1 MLTQT
6 ALGACLIQTGAV
18 RRYAFID
25 SIRGVAACLVMLEH
39 ALEAGGFLRIE
50 RGAFALSWF
59 NMGEMGVVAFFFV
72 SGFVIPLS
80 LEKWNNVPHF
90 WINRV
95 LRIYPLYVCV
105 YLAAIAVLAF
115 GSLTWAGLPLNIA
128 THALFI
134 QEFFNTPNFVPVAW
148 TLSLEA
154 VWYIGFTILF
164 ILGLHRRIGVLVA
177 LCLLFSLMACAVT
190 VFGLRLPMGR
200 ISLLLVC
207 VLGLFC
213 VRREFGE
220 ISNRVFALAFTAVSC
235 AVALNLVVGFLLY
248 PSPAAAAPS
257 FRCVAISWAVGT
269 GIFLLPFLF
278 RSLPLVRNTALAWLG
293 KVSYSIY
300 LVHILAIMAF
310 EQTALEGVALVLAIM
325 AATLALSGMTY
336 RWIEQPMIAYA
347 HSLRPARTVLG

>member
-1 MLTQT
+1 M
-6 ALGACLIQTGAV
+6 IQTGAV

-25 SIRGVAACLVMLEH
+25 AIRGLAACLVMVEH

-50 RGAFALSWF
+50 RGALALSWF

-80 LEKWNNVPHF
+80 LEKWNSIPHF

-95 LRIYPLYVCV
+95 LRIYPLYVSI
-105 YLAAIAVLAF
+105 YLAVIAVLAF

-134 QEFFNTPNFVPVAW
+134 QEFFQTPNFVPVAW

-154 VWYIGFTILF
+154 LWYLDFTILF
-164 ILGLHRRIGVLVA
+164 VLGLHRRIGWLVA
-177 LCLLFSLMACAVT
+177 LCLLFSLMACLVT
-190 VFGLRLPMGR
+190 AFGMRLPMGR
-200 ISLLLVC
+200 VSLLLVC

-213 VRREFGE
+213 VRREFNE
-220 ISNRVFALAFTAVSC
+220 IGNRTFALAFTTVAA
-235 AVALNLVVGFLLY
+235 AVALNLAVGFLLY

-257 FRCVAISWAVGT
+257 FRCVAISWVVGT
-269 GIFLLPFLF
+269 AIFLIPFLF
-278 RSLPLVRNTALAWLG
+278 RTLPMVHSGALTWLG

-300 LVHILAIMAF
+300 LVMFWRSWHSSKRRWKAF
-310 EQTALEGVALVLAIM
+310 
-325 AATLALSGMTY
+325 
-336 RWIEQPMIAYA
+336 RWCWQSWRRRWPC
-347 HSLRPARTVLG
+347 PA